1 MLRMR
6 WGGGQSHIK
15 VMRVHLLTHQIKG
28 MSVTI
33 FLQKRGQWVT
43 DPKKWVI
50 GGEITQNS
58 GQNLFVLY
66 AESKYTAMKH
76 LQSTSTSTKILSKV
90 VKR

>member
-1 MLRMR
+1 M
-6 WGGGQSHIK
+6 GGGAVTYKSDEGAPTDTQSNQRDVSDNFLAK
-15 VMRVHLLTHQIKG
+15 KG
-28 MSVTI
+28 S
-33 FLQKRGQWVT
+33 LGDR
-43 DPKKWVI
+43 PKKWVI